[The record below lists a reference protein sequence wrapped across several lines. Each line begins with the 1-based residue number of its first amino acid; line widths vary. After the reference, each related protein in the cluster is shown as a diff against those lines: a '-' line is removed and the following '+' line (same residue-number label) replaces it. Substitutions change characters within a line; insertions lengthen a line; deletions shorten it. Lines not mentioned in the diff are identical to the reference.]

1 MSTVKADTV
10 QPKDSATDLTLGASG
25 DTVTVAADSIN
36 IDKVQDKGGN
46 TLWDYST
53 GEFVA
58 GNNIFGS
65 PSLKLLSS
73 TSVTGYDS
81 IVFTSLIDATYDEY
95 IWKFID
101 CNPSSD
107 GSNFQVNFSSDGG
120 NNYNMTK
127 TTTIFQTTHYE
138 NNSGAYMG
146 YSTGGDLAQSTAAQ
160 EMAAGVGNSA
170 DECCAGELHLFA
182 PSSSQFVKHFYSR
195 LQEYCYPDIA
205 RECYAAGYVNDP
217 SPINAVHF
225 KFNTGNFDGTIKMYG
240 LL

>member
-1 MSTVKADTV
+1 MSTIKADTV
-10 QPKDSATDLTLGASG
+10 RAADNASDLTLGASG

-53 GEFVA
+53 GVFVA
-58 GNNIFGS
+58 GNNKFGS
-65 PSLKLLSS
+65 PSLKLLAS
-73 TSVTGYDS
+73 TSVTGYAS

-101 CNPSSD
+101 VNPATD

-120 NNYNMTK
+120 ANFNMVK

-138 NNSGAYMG
+138 NNSDAYMG

-160 EMAAGVGNSA
+160 EIAAGVGNSA

-182 PSSSQFVKHFYSR
+182 PSSSQFVKQFYSR

-225 KFNTGNFDGTIKMYG
+225 KMSSGDFDGTIKMYG